1 MKLNEYVSWLIEVN
15 VWFAESRGT
24 KLNSKLSTS
33 TFGFGLIEEIG
44 ELQEVINTDKAIY
57 EAGDV
62 IAYVVLLLYSMD
74 VSEELITLMLEDT
87 SEATLLNCH
96 DVSLDVA
103 PLAGELKRY
112 FRGDDNVDMDLI
124 CSKCFN
130 IIDYCYF
137 IVGHGLETIVQLNQ
151 LKLEKRLSNV
161 GTFIGRGDR

>member
-15 VWFAESRGT
+15 VWFAESKGT

-33 TFGFGLIEEIG
+33 TFGFGLIEELG
-44 ELQEVINTDKAIY
+44 ELKEAINTDKSIY

-62 IAYVVLLLYSMD
+62 IAYIVLLLYSID

-87 SEATLLNCH
+87 HEAIPLNLP
-96 DVSLDVA
+96 DVYAEAASI
-103 PLAGELKRY
+103 AGELKRY

-137 IVGHGLETIVQLNQ
+137 IVGHDLGTIVELNK